1 MINHL
6 TVGGMRY
13 IKREQR
19 TLYSRLIRSD
29 TQFNLFIDE
38 IFA

>member
-1 MINHL
+1 M
-6 TVGGMRY
+6 Y
-13 IKREQR
+13 IER
-19 TLYSRLIRSD
+19 TAHPVFWKLLIRSD